1 MYIIELHV
9 YCIKKSALQLK
20 DWNITEVIQHKR
32 VTHINQSWLL
42 GNMSVWPKLKQNREI
57 GC

>member
-1 MYIIELHV
+1 MYTAW
-9 YCIKKSALQLK
+9 KKSALQLK